1 MKPFSAFAAVL
12 LALVALVQL
21 LRFILEWPVSVNG
34 LNIPIWVSPIAVVL
48 FGGIS
53 VMLWR
58 ERRR

>member
-12 LALVALVQL
+12 LALVALLQL
-21 LRFILEWPVSVNG
+21 FRFILEWPVSVNG
-34 LNIPIWVSPIAVVL
+34 VDIPVWVSPIIVVVC
-48 FGGIS
+48 GGIS